1 MNLNYVFNLLFD
13 TLKCGK
19 DSKTDPIVNIYLTL
33 YSQFLVNLSNFS
45 VQPKLKHTLVF
56 VWKKS
61 LWWKKIHLQIRMIES
76 KTLFI
81 W

>member
-1 MNLNYVFNLLFD
+1 MNLNYVFNLLFH

-56 VWKKS
+56 V
-61 LWWKKIHLQIRMIES
+61 
-76 KTLFI
+76 
-81 W
+81 